1 MAGITDFATHEEFFT
16 FCPKRLDTSRRGI
29 NNVTTIPELVYRDN
43 ANRKY
48 KFVDLKKYYRNIFSS
63 YNNTILKKSTSD
75 KNVSPYQA
83 DIYRRRSGS
92 SSDMSTSFQ
101 NLYVQN
107 TFPVES
113 LGSMFL
119 TLYALFTLVTT
130 MIFLFQAMMSSW
142 KTQSTKDQTTWNKGL
157 IMMMISSFLG
167 IVILALVWYNWNYPS
182 DNDNDSGQYQTMLYI
197 SLFTFLVIGAVVGIG
212 IGLPK
217 VGVLFQTFP
226 LKNLFTVLGATL
238 VVVYIVMFFSWV
250 FLKIIK
256 SPPKPDD
263 AYFTQGNIRQQMY
276 NTSTFITLAFSGSC
290 LVILMAG
297 FFFNMKNNTN
307 NTHAY
312 LLSIISF
319 GFWWIFPIVGILLHI
334 YYRNCNTHDNINPS
348 TYVMGGVLHQPEQG
362 NQYLTVQP
370 HFGFFTTRYKY
381 QPPSESLLPSFNN
394 YFGGSPLPTAAPPA
408 PAPPAPV
415 SAPAPPAPV
424 PPPPPASGPASGPAP
439 APGSGSAPGSAP
451 GSASGSAPGSAP
463 ASARVSY
470 PPNMGSILDRPLSS
484 NMNGIIVS
492 SVLTEGI
499 LILLPVVVHMWY
511 MIRMW
516 SILNKDTSNTSR
528 SSLMNLLKVM
538 ILTDLAV
545 CLGWAFLTT
554 LFMNAVSAR
563 GNIPVSWMCTLVTV
577 FVFTYLFTFRMNNKY

>member
-1 MAGITDFATHEEFFT
+1 MNGITDFATHEEFFT
-16 FCPKRLDTSRRGI
+16 FCPKRLDTSRRGV
-29 NNVTTIPELVYRDN
+29 NNVTNIPELVYRDN

-63 YNNTILKKSTSD
+63 YNNTVFKKASD
-75 KNVSPYQA
+75 KKNAYQVA
-83 DIYRRRSGS
+83 ELYRRRSGS
-92 SSDMSTSFQ
+92 YSDSSTLSE

-167 IVILALVWYNWNYPS
+167 IVLLALVWYNWNYPS
-182 DNDNDSGQYQTMLYI
+182 DNENDAGQYQTMLYI
-197 SLFTFLVIGAVVGIG
+197 SLFTFLVIGAVVGVG
-212 IGLPK
+212 MAVPK
-217 VGVLFQTFP
+217 AGVLFQTIP
-226 LKNLFTVLGATL
+226 LKHLFTVLGSIL

-250 FLKIIK
+250 FLKK
-256 SPPKPDD
+256 YKTSPKPDD
-263 AYFTQGNIRQQMY
+263 AYFTQGNIRQQTY

-297 FFFNMKNNTN
+297 FFFNMKNNTS

-334 YYRNCNTHDNINPS
+334 YYRNCNAHDNINPS
-348 TYVMGGVLHQPEQG
+348 TYVMGGVLHQPDQG

-381 QPPSESLLPSFNN
+381 QPPDESLLPNLDN
-394 YFGGSPLPTAAPPA
+394 YFGGSPIPPTASAPVPVPPATVPPA
-408 PAPPAPV
+408 P
-415 SAPAPPAPV
+415 PV
-424 PPPPPASGPASGPAP
+424 P
-439 APGSGSAPGSAP
+439 AP
-451 GSASGSAPGSAP
+451 GSASGSVPVPAPVPAP
-463 ASARVSY
+463 ASARVPY
-470 PPNMGSILDRPLSS
+470 PPNMGSILNRPLSR

-499 LILLPVVVHMWY
+499 LILVPVVVHMRY

-516 SILNKDTSNTSR
+516 SILNKDTSNSSR

-538 ILTDLAV
+538 ILTDLAI
-545 CLGWAFLTT
+545 CLIWAFLTT

-563 GNIPVSWMCTLVTV
+563 GNIPVCWMCILVTV